1 MRLVQSYLAKFM
13 IEGIALAAV
22 PLLLALLRPT
32 IDSDRAR
39 RRQRRRPFLEPHL
52 TERK

>member
-22 PLLLALLRPT
+22 PLLLVFVPPNNR
-32 IDSDRAR
+32 
-39 RRQRRRPFLEPHL
+39 
-52 TERK
+52 